1 MATEKPRY
9 TITVDDDLLESI
21 EDFRVEM
28 RDGGR
33 IPSRTEATV
42 TLIELGL
49 QYLKLISETDD

>member
-1 MATEKPRY
+1 MATDKPRY

-28 RDGGR
+28 RDGRR

-49 QYLKLISETDD
+49 QYRKLISETDD